1 MSDAHLGHMTRADVD
16 QSSRDD
22 AFALILEA
30 SGAPP
35 EPVPERRP
43 GGIPRAPRFAVRV
56 PVRYKLP
63 GIDEWYRGETGNISQ
78 SGIAFETDRSETEF
92 FMAPASDEGI
102 PVDLVLDT
110 RGTGPIPR
118 PVVLCRGVL
127 VRVSQALGFRTRTH
141 VAIRLQGRLAVSQTP
156 PFAMNWHH

>member
-1 MSDAHLGHMTRADVD
+1 MPDAFLRHMTRADVNE
-16 QSSRDD
+16 SSRDD

-63 GIDEWYRGETGNISQ
+63 GTDEWYRGETGNISH
-78 SGIAFETDRSETEF
+78 SGIAFETDRSETDF
-92 FMAPASDEGI
+92 FMAPVSDEGI
-102 PVDLVLDT
+102 PVELVLDT
-110 RGTGPIPR
+110 RGAGPVPR
-118 PVVLCRGVL
+118 PIVLGRGIL

-141 VAIRLQGRLAVSQTP
+141 VAIRLQGQFAVSHTP
-156 PFAMNWHH
+156 PFMMN